1 MIMANPSGR
10 IAGPIRWHIYREPQ
24 PPNTLMALG
33 SILAKPDD
41 LETSLNYGSGIE
53 KFPPNKVEDCTPIVR
68 RIITSELTGDV
79 GAKLSALLP
88 ILPWAGGGGGVE
100 GGRSRNVQAMV
111 ESQNIRAQVILP
123 DTAKEYM
130 DRALL
135 NPRVVEYAKECLFT
149 KPLYLIVGVATCSK
163 STASETRTGRRNVSA
178 EAAVSA
184 MGAQVSGSVL
194 AASQGTVGGE
204 YEVGQECDFAYRVR
218 EFQYSRRRKAFKK
231 SKDAVEGALFG
242 LDDEDSSVKADED
255 GEDVPHFEYLEDEDE
270 NIESN
275 GITLEAPLELEDDG
289 IS

>member
-1 MIMANPSGR
+1 MTMANPSGR

-24 PPNTLMALG
+24 PPNTRMALG
-33 SILAKPDD
+33 SILTKPDD

-53 KFPPNKVEDCTPIVR
+53 TFPSDKVEDCTPIVR
-68 RIITSELTGDV
+68 RIITSELTKDV

-88 ILPWAGGGGGVE
+88 ALPWVHGGGGLQ

-135 NPRVVEYAKECLFT
+135 NPRVVEYVKECLFT

-163 STASETRTGRRNVSA
+163 LTASETRSAKRNASA
-178 EAAVSA
+178 EAAVNA

-194 AASQGTVGGE
+194 AASQGSVGGE
-204 YEVGQECDFAYRVR
+204 YEVDGECDFAYRVR
-218 EFQYSRRRKAFKK
+218 EFQYSRRRKVFKK
-231 SKDAVEGALFG
+231 SRDVVEGAMFG
-242 LDDEDSSVKADED
+242 LDDGDAGVRTDDE
-255 GEDVPHFEYLEDEDE
+255 GEDVPQFEYLEDEDE
-270 NIESN
+270 NVESS
-275 GITLEAPLELEDDG
+275 GLTLEAPWESEG
-289 IS
+289 